1 MVNPCDAKEEADAV
15 LRLLKS
21 TVSSL
26 NLDLVLCCGTC
37 LGFVRDHGY
46 IENDNDIDVGILSNF
61 QPCTEEQ
68 KKNLSEKLRQNGFR
82 SSQTPPVMLNG
93 QEHWWLHNILICIRW
108 IYGSGNQ
115 ASSIRFFK
123 SFDKVT
129 HNGQTY
135 NIPHPFE
142 EYLTANYP
150 KRYYGVDWRIPRI
163 RGTGWYKK
171 WIAQR
176 KPIK

>member
-1 MVNPCDAKEEADAV
+1 MPIPCNDKEKADEI
-15 LRLLKS
+15 LPLLQS
-21 TVSSL
+21 IVYSL
-26 NLDLVLCCGTC
+26 NFDLVLCCGTC

-82 SSQTPPVMLNG
+82 STQTPPVMLSNG

-108 IYGSGNQ
+108 IYGLPSQ
-115 ASSIRFFK
+115 HLIRFFK

-129 HNGQTY
+129 YNGQTY
-135 NIPHPFE
+135 NVPHPIE
-142 EYLTANYP
+142 DYLVYNYP
-150 KRYYGVDWRIPRI
+150 KSMFGVDWRTPHLRAAP
-163 RGTGWYKK
+163 K
-171 WIAQR
+171 
-176 KPIK
+176 